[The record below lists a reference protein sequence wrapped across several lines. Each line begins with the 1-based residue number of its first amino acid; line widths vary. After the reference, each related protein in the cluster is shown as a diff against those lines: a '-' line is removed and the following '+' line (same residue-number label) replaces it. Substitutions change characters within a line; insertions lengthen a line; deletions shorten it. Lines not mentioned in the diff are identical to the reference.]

1 MYRALWRFLP
11 GPAVVRI
18 LILFVL
24 FVGILAVLDQW
35 VFPWVAATFVDT
47 IGLLASGGWLISG
60 GRVE

>member
-11 GPAVVRI
+11 GPVVVRI

-47 IGLLASGGWLISG
+47 QGTVGAAS
-60 GRVE
+60 